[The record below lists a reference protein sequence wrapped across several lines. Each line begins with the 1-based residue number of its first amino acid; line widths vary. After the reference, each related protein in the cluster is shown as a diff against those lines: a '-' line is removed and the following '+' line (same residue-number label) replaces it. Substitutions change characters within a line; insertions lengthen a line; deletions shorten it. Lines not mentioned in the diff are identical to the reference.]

1 MAEQQC
7 STELTRVNVIIPEQI
22 LSLFDFSTLIKPD
35 FVPEHF
41 EEVTYLAGVGGAQFW
56 D

>member
-1 MAEQQC
+1 VAEQQC
-7 STELTRVNVIIPEQI
+7 STELTRVNVIIPEQS

-41 EEVTYLAGVGGAQFW
+41 EEVTSLAGVGGAQFW